1 MKTLSLII
9 MAAGS
14 SSRFCN
20 NESAFKNSS
29 IESNFIESNNIESK
43 VTESRI
49 IESNFTE
56 SIESKKSKVI
66 ESKTIESTKS
76 IESKIIESTPQDSK
90 DSKVCKDSKT
100 PHDCKDS
107 KDSTDSIKSQ
117 NSQQTKPK
125 IPHTKKQ
132 WIRLGITPLWLYV
145 LESLSL
151 KILRFHALD
160 KIIITCNK
168 IDKIYMQKLAPS
180 SIQGIP
186 VVITQG
192 GESRFQSLKNALQS
206 VESSH
211 VIVSDCARAYVA
223 DSTLEWLFRAF
234 LEGDADCIAPYL
246 PLSDTTIL
254 QDGDTLTHLKREN
267 LRLIQTPQIS
277 SVNKLIESTKLNID
291 FSDETSA
298 INALPHAKITL
309 IQGDKKMD
317 KLTTLSDL
325 HLLKPLLDS
334 KNTSVLIGQGSDIHA
349 FEAGKTMH
357 LCGVIIESKSGF
369 KAHSDGD
376 VGIHA
381 IIDALLGAMNCGDI
395 GELFPDSDA
404 TYKDADSKIL
414 LKNVYDYCLSTGL
427 EIVNIDVTIFAQ
439 TPKIAPYKSQMQET
453 LAQILYLSK
462 SQISLKATTT
472 ESLGFI
478 GRKEGV
484 LAQAIAQLKPRDI
497 FKEISILKEIIC

>member
-1 MKTLSLII
+1 

-29 IESNFIESNNIESK
+29 IESNFIESNNIES
-43 VTESRI
+43 RI

-56 SIESKKSKVI
+56 SIESKKSK
-66 ESKTIESTKS
+66 TTESTKS
-76 IESKIIESTPQDSK
+76 IESKITKLTESTPQDSK
-90 DSKVCKDSKT
+90 DSKTPQDSKI
-100 PHDCKDS
+100 
-107 KDSTDSIKSQ
+107 STDSINSQ

-132 WIRLGITPLWLYV
+132 WIRLGTTPLWLYV

-168 IDKIYMQKLAPS
+168 IDKIYMQKLTPS
-180 SIQGIP
+180 SIQGVPIC
-186 VVITQG
+186 ITQG

-234 LEGDADCIAPYL
+234 LKSDADCIAPYL
-246 PLSDTTIL
+246 PLSDTTIYI
-254 QDGDTLTHLKREN
+254 DDKITHLKREN

-298 INALPHAKITL
+298 INALPNAKITL

-334 KNTSVLIGQGSDIHA
+334 KNANILIGQGSDIHA
-349 FEAGKTMH
+349 FESGKEMR
-357 LCGVIIESKSGF
+357 LCGVNIESKSGF

-462 SQISLKATTT
+462 SQVSLKATTT